1 MTFDPDAV
9 SRELVRALRGSR
21 SQAAVARRLRYRS
34 NVAYLWESGRRYP
47 TLASVLW
54 LAHRTGVDV
63 PEALDRFQKT
73 RSREHDPW
81 TVPGAAALLQD
92 VQGQHSA
99 AELARQLG
107 LSRHTVG
114 RWFRGETE
122 PRLPAALALLELCTR
137 RSLDFVSVFVDP
149 LKLPSAADAWARVTA
164 ARTLVLEQPWSAA
177 VLLSVELERYRAHE
191 SHPEGWIAEK
201 LGIPV
206 ETEALCVRL
215 LVDSGQ
221 LALVEGL
228 YVPTGASTMD
238 VATRGRALDLRRH
251 WAQVNVDRTRRGP
264 GCSGAWNLF
273 TVSDEDFVRIKTL
286 QREYFRALRSVV
298 AETSSMDRLVL
309 ANMQVVV
316 LDDEE

>member
-1 MTFDPDAV
+1 MTFDPEAV

-21 SQAAVARRLRYRS
+21 SQAALARRLRYRS
-34 NVAYLWESGRRYP
+34 NIAYLWESGRRYP
-47 TLASVLW
+47 TLSSLFW

-63 PEALDRFQKT
+63 PQTLDAFQKT

-81 TVPGAAALLQD
+81 TVAGAAALLQA

-99 AELARQLG
+99 ADLARQLG

-114 RWFRGETE
+114 RWLRGETE
-122 PRLPAALALLELCTR
+122 PRLPAALMLLELCTR
-137 RSLDFVSVFVDP
+137 RSLDFVSVFFDP
-149 LKLPSAADAWARVTA
+149 LELPAAASAWARLTA

-177 VLLSVELERYRAHE
+177 VLLSVELGRYRAHDT
-191 SHPEGWIAEK
+191 HPEGWIADQ
-201 LGIPV
+201 LGIPA
-206 ETEALCVRL
+206 ETEALCLRL

-221 LALVEGL
+221 LTRGDGL
-228 YVPTGASTMD
+228 YTPTGVSVMD
-238 VATRGRALDLRRH
+238 VRGRALDLRRH
-251 WAQVNVDRTRRGP
+251 WAQVSVDRTRPGR

-273 TVSDEDFVRIKTL
+273 TVSNDDYARLKTL

-309 ANMQVVV
+309 ANMQLVV
-316 LDDEE
+316 LDDDE